1 MKNKICF
8 LICCVTWILFI
19 QGCQNKQVDIPP
31 EYVVDKSL
39 YLSDGDGIYAFIEN
53 EAVSHEIIGTE
64 LSNGNADKIKEQYEN
79 KAGTKE
85 DLQVYV
91 AIQNILGITEIYLG
105 DYERAYEYFNDAIA
119 VLDEVELPDKNKVL
133 SVLYNNAGAVTFNLY
148 RLATIDE
155 RLEKAAELCEDPY
168 LRLAISVNQSCRLRE
183 YATEKEYGEMILQFK
198 KLIEDEKQLEE
209 NPYFV
214 TFLAA
219 RHMVPGYMLT
229 GQEEKGINVLSEY
242 IPLIPET
249 EKYNLIKSALL
260 GQRGHCYYRLG
271 EYDKS
276 IQDTQE
282 AVFLAERTLD
292 KNSQQLAYEYIRL
305 ATGYVGKEEWSTA
318 LPYLKKALPGYKQ
331 NNASAKGTLYFNI
344 GYVCWELAKYEEA
357 KMYFLKS
364 YVEKKAVIEDVGIA
378 IGEGYDSNVKARL
391 HEIYQSEDSSI
402 SFTDWL
408 EQELNQIE
416 Q

>member
-8 LICCVTWILFI
+8 LICCIMWILFI
-19 QGCQNKQVDIPP
+19 PGCQSRQVDIPP

-53 EAVSHEIIGTE
+53 EAVNHEIIGTE
-64 LSNGNADKIKEQYEN
+64 LSNGNANKIKEQYEN
-79 KAGTKE
+79 RTGTKE
-85 DLQVYV
+85 DPQVYV

-119 VLDEVELPDKNKVL
+119 VLDEVELPDKNKFL
-133 SVLYNNAGAVTFNLY
+133 TILYNNAGTVTLNLSKF
-148 RLATIDE
+148 ASINE
-155 RLEKAAELCEDPY
+155 WLEKAAKLCEDPY
-168 LRLAISVNQSCRLRE
+168 LRLVISANQSCRLRE
-183 YATEKEYGEMILQFK
+183 YASEKELGEMILQFRE
-198 KLIEDEKQLEE
+198 LIQKEKQLEDGS
-209 NPYFV
+209 YLV
-214 TFLAA
+214 TFFAA
-219 RHMVPGYMLT
+219 RYIGVGYMRT
-229 GQEEKGINVLSEY
+229 RQEKKGIEVLDEY

-249 EKYNLIKSALL
+249 SNFNMLKSALL

-276 IQDTQE
+276 IKDTQE
-282 AVFLAERTLD
+282 AVFLAEKTAAE
-292 KNSQQLAYEYIRL
+292 NSSRLAYEYLRL
-305 ATGYVGKEEWSTA
+305 ATGYVGKEEWDTA
-318 LPYLKKALPGYKQ
+318 LPYLEKALPGYKQ
-331 NNASAKGTLYFNI
+331 ATSSDKGTLYFNI
-344 GYVCWELAKYEEA
+344 GYVCWELEKYEEA

-364 YVEKKAVIEDVGIA
+364 YVEKKAVIEDVGNA
-378 IGEGYDSNVKARL
+378 VGEGYDSNVKARL

>member
-1 MKNKICF
+1 MLSIP
-8 LICCVTWILFI
+8 
-19 QGCQNKQVDIPP
+19 GCQGRQADIPP

-53 EAVSHEIIGTE
+53 EAVNHEIIGTE

-85 DLQVYV
+85 NPQEYA

-119 VLDEVELPDKNKVL
+119 VLNKMELQDKNKFL
-133 SVLYNNAGAVTFNLY
+133 TVLYNNAGTVTLNLS
-148 RLATIDE
+148 RFATIDE
-155 RLEKAAELCEDPY
+155 RLEKAAALCEDPY
-168 LRLAISVNQSCRLRE
+168 LRLVISVNQSSRLKE
-183 YATEKEYGEMILQFK
+183 YATEKEWGEMLLQFK
-198 KLIEDEKQLEE
+198 ELIQDEKQLEDS
-209 NPYFV
+209 PYFV

-219 RHMVPGYMLT
+219 RCMGAGYMLT
-229 GQEEKGINVLSEY
+229 GQEERGIEVLDEY

-249 EKYNLIKSALL
+249 ANYNMIKCSLL

-282 AVFLAERTLD
+282 AVFLAERTVD
-292 KNSQQLAYEYIRL
+292 NNSQQLAYEYVRL

-318 LPYLKKALPGYKQ
+318 LPYLEKALPGYKQ
-331 NNASAKGTLYFNI
+331 TNSSGRGVVYFNI
-344 GYVCWELAKYEEA
+344 GYVCWELEKYEKA

-364 YVEKKAVIEDVGIA
+364 YVEKQAVIEDVGNA
-378 IGEGYDSNVKARL
+378 VEEGYDSKVKARL
-391 HEIYQSEDSSI
+391 HEIYQSEDCSV

-408 EQELNQIE
+408 EQELNQME

>member
-19 QGCQNKQVDIPP
+19 QGCQNKQADIPP

-119 VLDEVELPDKNKVL
+119 VLDEVELPDKNKLL
-133 SVLYNNAGAVTFNLY
+133 SVLYNNAGAVTLNLY
-148 RLATIDE
+148 RNATIDE
-155 RLEKAAELCEDPY
+155 RLEKAAKLCEDPY
-168 LRLAISVNQSCRLRE
+168 LRLVISVNQSCRLKE
-183 YATEKEYGEMILQFK
+183 YATEKEWGETILQFK
-198 KLIEDEKQLEE
+198 ELIQDEKQLEDS
-209 NPYFV
+209 PYFT

-219 RHMVPGYMLT
+219 RYMGTGYMLI
-229 GQEEKGINVLSEY
+229 GQEERGIEVLDEY

-249 EKYNLIKSALL
+249 ANHNMIKSALL

-276 IQDTQE
+276 IKDTQE
-282 AVFLAERTLD
+282 AVLLAERTVD
-292 KNSQQLAYEYIRL
+292 NNSQRLAYEYLRL

-318 LPYLKKALPGYKQ
+318 LPYLEKALPGYQKI
-331 NNASAKGTLYFNI
+331 NPSAKGLLYFNI
-344 GYVCWELAKYEEA
+344 GYVCWELEEYEKA

-391 HEIYQSEDSSI
+391 HEIYQSEDYSV